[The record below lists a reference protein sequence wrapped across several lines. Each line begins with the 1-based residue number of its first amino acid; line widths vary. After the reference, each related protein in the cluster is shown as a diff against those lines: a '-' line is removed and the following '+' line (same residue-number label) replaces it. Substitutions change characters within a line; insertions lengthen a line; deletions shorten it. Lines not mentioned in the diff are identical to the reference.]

1 MQEVSGMSRKAY
13 SGVIPIERQRKI
25 LDELRSCGIV
35 AVDKL
40 VEMLG
45 VSESTIRRDLEDMS
59 RKGLV
64 SRSHGGAVSPSFST
78 AYEKTYAEK
87 KMMFSEEKE
96 RIGSA
101 AAKLVS
107 DGETVILDS
116 GSTTFEVARH
126 LASRR
131 GLKIITNDL
140 SITGEIDYDPSNSI
154 ILTGGLYSRYLNL
167 LTGSETENF
176 YRNIRVNKAFLAADA
191 IDMENGVFNA
201 TMEDA
206 SVKKIILEAACEV
219 ILVSDHSKFG
229 RTSLSKVCNI
239 DQVHMIITDRGLDQ
253 PYQQELRKKNSNF
266 MLV

>member
-1 MQEVSGMSRKAY
+1 MTRSTY
-13 SGVIPIERQRKI
+13 SGAIPIERQRKI
-25 LDELRSCGIV
+25 LDELRGRGVV

-40 VEMLG
+40 VELLG

-59 RKGLV
+59 KKGLV
-64 SRSHGGAVSPSFST
+64 SRTHGGAVSPSFST

-87 KMMFSEEKE
+87 KMMFFEEKR

-101 AAKLVS
+101 AAKLVA

-126 LASRR
+126 LTSRR

-140 SITGEIDYDPSNSI
+140 SITGEVDYDPSNSV
-154 ILTGGLYSRYLNL
+154 ILTGGLYSKGLNL
-167 LTGSETENF
+167 LAGSETENF

-191 IDMENGVFNA
+191 IDMKNGVFNA
-201 TMEDA
+201 AMEDA
-206 SVKKIILEAACEV
+206 SVKKVILEVAREV

-229 RTSLSKVCNI
+229 RTSLSKVCDI
-239 DQVHMIITDRGLDQ
+239 AQLHMIITDRGLDQ
-253 PYQQELRKKNSNF
+253 SYQQELRRMNSNF